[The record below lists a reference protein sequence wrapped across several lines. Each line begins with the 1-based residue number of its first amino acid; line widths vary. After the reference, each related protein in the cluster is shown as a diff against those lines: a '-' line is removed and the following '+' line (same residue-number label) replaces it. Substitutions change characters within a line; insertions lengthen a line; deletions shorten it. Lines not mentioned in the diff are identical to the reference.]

1 MSEWGPYSG
10 NLLLLGGTSNDAGI
24 PVKCARRPFLSNIW
38 VFWCLSSQKSAVIKR
53 FGHHPIRHAVGFDL
67 PIRRD
72 ACVSNW
78 FYICGKM
85 FPIQNLFTICP
96 KGNSVYCNSPYR
108 VAPLFS
114 CFTVKTVKER
124 FYEQLC
130 FFYEQLCFWR
140 EKSKLCG
147 HWSVI
152 EWKHEGG
159 TVVRIHLRSSA
170 PYSDSLL
177 WKWQWQQQQQQQ
189 QQQKQ
194 QHSYNLPTLLSWI
207 FLIEDF

>member
-96 KGNSVYCNSPYR
+96 KGNSVYCNSPNR
-108 VAPLFS
+108 VSPLFS

-130 FFYEQLCFWR
+130 FFTSNCAFGEKNLNCVGIEAWSSESMKVEQLYAFTCARVLHIVTACCENDNDNNNNRNNNTHIIFR
-140 EKSKLCG
+140 LF
-147 HWSVI
+147 
-152 EWKHEGG
+152 
-159 TVVRIHLRSSA
+159 SA
-170 PYSDSLL
+170 ES
-177 WKWQWQQQQQQQ
+177 
-189 QQQKQ
+189 
-194 QHSYNLPTLLSWI
+194 
-207 FLIEDF
+207 FL